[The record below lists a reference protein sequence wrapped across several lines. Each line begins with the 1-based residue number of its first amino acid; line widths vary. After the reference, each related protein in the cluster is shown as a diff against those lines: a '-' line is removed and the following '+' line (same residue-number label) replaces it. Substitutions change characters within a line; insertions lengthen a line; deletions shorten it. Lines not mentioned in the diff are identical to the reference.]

1 MFYSFY
7 TGHQKGVLMAEYLD
21 VIFDKDIV
29 SKSKKQDESL
39 QNYLKT
45 EIKKDKSLAEKL
57 LDRAMH
63 YRDFEIKASWERS
76 KYFILFLGALFIAYY
91 TMKQHTLADGMGQIF
106 YMTHPTPTVPHWMFV
121 LITGLGTIISFIWYW
136 VNRGSK
142 MIYENWEHH
151 IDFIE
156 KECILGTISRIHCYK
171 GFKKDWFGLKPISP
185 SKANIFVSWLISFAF
200 LVLFLYEI
208 GVVCCICDTLVV
220 FYKTNKCCIDFILLL
235 VFCYFLFYLPTLL
248 KSRSFG
254 PEIHGDTGEIFLHN
268 RITKTTTVKSHNK

>member
-1 MFYSFY
+1 MS
-7 TGHQKGVLMAEYLD
+7 EYLD
-21 VIFDKDIV
+21 IIFDKDKI

-39 QNYLKT
+39 QTYLKT
-45 EIKKDKSLAEKL
+45 KIKEDKSLAEKL
-57 LDRAMH
+57 LDRATH

-91 TMKQHTLADGMGQIF
+91 TMKQPFLADSVMLMF
-106 YMTHPTPTVPHWMFV
+106 YMMHPISTVPHWMFV

-156 KECILGTISRIHCYK
+156 DECNLGKISGIHCYK

-185 SKANIFVSWLISFAF
+185 SKANIFVSWLISIVF

-208 GVVCCICDTLVV
+208 GFYGYLWDIIIC
-220 FYKTNKCCIDFILLL
+220 FYKIHKCCIDFILLL
-235 VFCYFLFYLPTLL
+235 VFFGFLFYLPELL
-248 KSRSFG
+248 KSRSYG
-254 PEIHGDTGEIFLHN
+254 IPQQDESETVFLHN